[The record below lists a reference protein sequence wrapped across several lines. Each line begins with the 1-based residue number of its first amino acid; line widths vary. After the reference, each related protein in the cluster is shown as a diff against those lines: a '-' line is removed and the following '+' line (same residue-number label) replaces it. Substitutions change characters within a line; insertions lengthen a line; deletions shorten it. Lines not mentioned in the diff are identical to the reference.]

1 MCLHHTER
9 GKQTALLKA
18 QKVSFPF
25 SGMHRL
31 LKKIG
36 LKEVKKRSSAL
47 PKVLQFPPAEEIKCS
62 KSCAVLQQT
71 IQWMF
76 THITGL
82 KMSTARDLVQGGA

>member
-25 SGMHRL
+25 SGMHCVVF
-31 LKKIG
+31 KK
-36 LKEVKKRSSAL
+36 KKKKVKKRCSAL
-47 PKVLQFPPAEEIKCS
+47 PKVQQFPPAEEIKCS
-62 KSCAVLQQT
+62 KFCAALQQT
-71 IQWMF
+71 ILRVF

-82 KMSTARDLVQGGA
+82 KMSAASDLVQG